1 MNQPIWRLV
10 VFPPGSQSHCNCEHL
25 NTAILANGRVYQA
38 FLSVFKT
45 MSNVHIRQQKNVD
58 NIYCHLNSTSYLATE
73 IWNASNKVAS
83 LSAAGSVLSHCS
95 TVVKTFLSL
104 SYNQSLSLSSSLS
117 LSLSSSPSLS
127 LSLCLSFHRLCL
139 PPSLQL
145 DRRYQTA
152 AGRLKASGSLSG
164 QKIHNYAELG
174 TLFAQVCNSGCEHLT
189 TFAAHYSSFTTL
201 HNYAQVHIVQKP
213 ERCSNRAKFPTDS
226 AVVGTAATLG

>member
-1 MNQPIWRLV
+1 MWIIYIVIWIPQVTSPLRSEMHPTKL
-10 VFPPGSQSHCNCEHL
+10 PPSQQLDLCYH
-25 NTAILANGRVYQA
+25 TAA
-38 FLSVFKT
+38 K
-45 MSNVHIRQQKNVD
+45 
-58 NIYCHLNSTSYLATE
+58 
-73 IWNASNKVAS
+73 
-83 LSAAGSVLSHCS
+83 
-95 TVVKTFLSL
+95 VVKTFLSL

-201 HNYAQVHIVQKP
+201 HNYAHLCTSAHCAKAGALFKSRKISNGLSC
-213 ERCSNRAKFPTDS
+213 RWNCSHARIMQP
-226 AVVGTAATLG
+226 VVFLKMEI

>member
-1 MNQPIWRLV
+1 MHPTKL
-10 VFPPGSQSHCNCEHL
+10 PPSQQLDLCYH
-25 NTAILANGRVYQA
+25 TAA
-38 FLSVFKT
+38 K
-45 MSNVHIRQQKNVD
+45 
-58 NIYCHLNSTSYLATE
+58 
-73 IWNASNKVAS
+73 
-83 LSAAGSVLSHCS
+83 
-95 TVVKTFLSL
+95 VVKTFLSL
-104 SYNQSLSLSSSLS
+104 SYNQS

-201 HNYAQVHIVQKP
+201 HNYAQLCTSAHCAKAGALFKSRKISNGLSC
-213 ERCSNRAKFPTDS
+213 RWNCSHARIMQP
-226 AVVGTAATLG
+226 VVF